1 MTCREFLVELALF
14 QLGWRD
20 LDDAR
25 EWDLRAG
32 ACKGVA
38 SQRDCMAVFLWR
50 TASRAASRSWTKITE
65 AAVRSR
71 HFLPPE
77 RRSVPLR
84 DRPDSFPPVLL
95 LRSRPSRI
103 SLRPL
108 VLNRKGKELLP
119 LAGPEKRDER
129 PLVFPPERPSSAWRT
144 RAAVEPSSLK
154 DCERRICSREQAA
167 DKTKVWGVEW
177 VIFGVCLSVEVNE

>member
-1 MTCREFLVELALF
+1 MCIAEDCSGAGGSL
-14 QLGWRD
+14 
-20 LDDAR
+20 
-25 EWDLRAG
+25 LR
-32 ACKGVA
+32 
-38 SQRDCMAVFLWR
+38 R
-50 TASRAASRSWTKITE
+50 TASRAASRSWTKTME

-84 DRPDSFPPVLL
+84 DRPDSFPPVS
-95 LRSRPSRI
+95 LRSLPSASRI

-144 RAAVEPSSLK
+144 SAAVEPSSLK
-154 DCERRICSREQAA
+154 DCERRICSSEQAA
-167 DKTKVWGVEW
+167 DKTKVGGVEW
-177 VIFGVCLSVEVNE
+177 VIVGVCLSVEVNE